1 MKAIFLAGAAAM
13 AFGTFAATMI
23 EGPAAAQPAQV
34 PTAVPD
40 NILLAEWGGPYDG
53 VPPFDRVRPDLFAQA
68 FEFAIEERRRE
79 VLAIANNPEPPTFA
93 NTVEALE
100 RAGERLDRVESVF
113 GVMADNMTNPEY
125 QAIEREWSPRLA
137 AAFDELILNQ
147 ALFER
152 VKAIYEA
159 RESSGLNAQQQRVVT
174 RLYDQFVRRGANLN
188 AEQKQQLSAYNQ
200 ELARLFAEFGEKLL
214 ADEQTFI
221 TATEADLAGV
231 PADVKAAAAAAAR
244 ERNLPAGQFAIVNT
258 RSAVDPVLTFADNR
272 SLRERIWRAFVNR
285 GDNGNANDTNQI
297 IARIV
302 RIRADRARLLGFPS
316 HAHWRMQDTMAGT
329 PDRAQELMMRVW
341 PAAVA
346 RVREE
351 VADQQTMARRLGH
364 DITIEPWDYRYY
376 MEKVRQDRYELSQ
389 DEIKPYFQLD
399 NMIEAMFHM
408 AGQLYGLRFRE
419 NTGQVPVW
427 HPDIRTWHVTNAA
440 GEDVG
445 IFYGDMFA
453 RTGKRSGAWMTSYR
467 SRAGLLGD
475 DIVLSSNNNNFT
487 KPGAGEPVLISL
499 DDAETLFHE
508 FGHAIHSFLSDV
520 HYPSLI
526 GTPRDFVE
534 YPSQVHENW
543 VLTPETLNRFA
554 RHYQTN
560 QPMPQALVQR
570 IEAAR
575 TFNQGFATVEYLAS
589 ALVDMALHTDPQG
602 VVDPDAFERETLE
615 RIGMPREIAMRH
627 RLPQFGHLF
636 SSDAYSAGYY
646 SYLWSE
652 TMDADTWA
660 AFEETGNVWDPATAQ
675 RFAQTLLSTGNET
688 DRAEA
693 YRQFR
698 GRDPDVNAL
707 LRKRGFPTGEPA
719 EQPAG
724 TGERGRR

>member
-1 MKAIFLAGAAAM
+1 VKASFLAGAAMIALG
-13 AFGTFAATMI
+13 ACTTMT
-23 EGPAAAQPAQV
+23 EEPRTASAEPSPAAAV
-34 PTAVPD
+34 AVPD
-40 NILLAEWGGPYDG
+40 NILLAEWTGPFDG
-53 VPPFDRVRPDLFAQA
+53 VPPFDRVRPEQFP
-68 FEFAIEERRRE
+68 EAIQFGIDEQRRE
-79 VLAIANNPEPPTFA
+79 VLAIADNSAAPTFE

-100 RAGERLDRVESVF
+100 RVGRRLDRVLGIF
-113 GVMADNMTNPEY
+113 GVMTDNMTNPQY
-125 QAIEREWSPRLA
+125 QALEREWSPRLSA
-137 AAFDELILNQ
+137 AYDEIILNPQ
-147 ALFER
+147 LFQR
-152 VKAIYEA
+152 VKAVYDA
-159 RESSGLNAQQQRVVT
+159 RESSNLNPQQQRVVT

-188 AEQKQQLSAYNQ
+188 PEQKRQLSQYNQ
-200 ELARLFAEFGEKLL
+200 ELATLFAQFGEKLL
-214 ADEQTFI
+214 ADESTFI
-221 TATEADLAGV
+221 AVAEADLAGV

-272 SLRERIWRAFVNR
+272 ALRERVWRAFVNR
-285 GDNGNANDTNQI
+285 GDNGGANDTNETI
-297 IARIV
+297 RNIV
-302 RIRADRARLLGFPS
+302 RIRAERARLLGFPT
-316 HAHWRMQDTMAGT
+316 HAHWRMQDTMARD
-329 PDRAQELMMRVW
+329 PARAQELMMRVW

-351 VADQQTMARRLGH
+351 VRDQQAMADRLGH

-376 MEKVRQDRYELSQ
+376 MEKVRQDRYNLSQ

-399 NMIEAMFHM
+399 NMIQGMFHM
-408 AGQLYGLRFRE
+408 AGQLYGLRFAE

-453 RTGKRSGAWMTSYR
+453 RTGKRSGAWATGYRGR
-467 SRAGLLGD
+467 SRLLGD
-475 DIVLSSNNNNFT
+475 RIVLASNNNNFT
-487 KPGAGEPVLISL
+487 KPGPNDPVLISL

-508 FGHAIHSFLSDV
+508 FGHAIHGLLSDV
-520 HYPSLI
+520 HYPSLA

-543 VLTPETLNRFA
+543 VLTPEILNRFA
-554 RHYQTN
+554 RHYRTN
-560 QPMPQALVQR
+560 QPMPQALVER
-570 IEAAR
+570 IEQAR
-575 TFNQGFATVEYLAS
+575 TFNQGFTTVEYLGS

-602 VVDPDAFERETLE
+602 VIDPDAFERETLT

-660 AFEETGNVWDPATAQ
+660 AFEETGNVWDPATAR
-675 RFAQTLLSTGNET
+675 RFAETLLSTGNET

-698 GRDPDVNAL
+698 GRDPDVDAL
-707 LRKRGFPTGEPA
+707 LRKRGFPTG
-719 EQPAG
+719 G
-724 TGERGRR
+724 